1 MSRFVGGDYGW
12 TIQVE
17 IMLAYQKIKYRK
29 TLSLGTQL
37 DKQKELLGNELVGK
51 ILDLDIYFNTNPS
64 IKI

>member
-1 MSRFVGGDYGW
+1 MAKPMYLYTTDGMPRFVDGDYGW

-37 DKQKELLGNELVGK
+37 DKQKN
-51 ILDLDIYFNTNPS
+51 F
-64 IKI
+64 

>member
-1 MSRFVGGDYGW
+1 MYLYTTDGMSRFVGDDYGW

-37 DKQKELLGNELVGK
+37 DKQKELLGNKLVGK
-51 ILDLDIYFNTNPS
+51 HF
-64 IKI
+64 